1 MGGYGSCYASA
12 ENAVTELLIV
22 LILIAFNGLFALSE
36 LAVVSA
42 RHSRLKSLAALG
54 TRGAQ
59 RALDLAANPSKFLS
73 AVQIGITLISIVNG
87 VYSGAIFGDRL
98 AHLLSAYGLAPHLSN
113 SIGYAVV
120 IVIITYLSVIIGELV
135 PKTLALRNPEKIA
148 CMVAPAMSVFS
159 RVASPAVW
167 LLDTSTR
174 LVFHTFGISMVNE
187 KQVTDEEIQSLIAEA
202 ENAGV
207 LEKGERE
214 MISGVMRFA
223 DRAVIGL
230 MTPRTDVDWIDIT
243 APQEEIKERLITT
256 PHSRLPVGEGS
267 PDSFIGVVQTREIL
281 ADILAGKQLDIS
293 THVRK
298 APVIPELTDAL
309 DVLRTLREADV
320 PMALIHDEYGNF
332 EGLVTPADILETIVG
347 VFRSDTEGEEPHAT
361 ERPDGTW
368 LLSGSMAVDEMAQKL
383 EIVLPEERGY
393 ETVAGFVLSGLQHL
407 PKVGESTELL
417 GWKFEVVDLDGR
429 RVDKVLAT
437 RARQPLRRQ
446 I

>member
-1 MGGYGSCYASA
+1 MI
-12 ENAVTELLIV
+12 ELLIV
-22 LILIAFNGLFALSE
+22 LILIALNGLFALSE

-42 RHSRLKSLAALG
+42 RHSALKSLAAIG
-54 TRGAQ
+54 KSGAQ

-73 AVQIGITLISIVNG
+73 AVQIGITLIGVVNG

-98 AHLLSAYGLAPHLSN
+98 ADVFSAYGLAPHIAN
-113 SIGYAVV
+113 SVGYTIV
-120 IVIITYLSVIIGELV
+120 IVIITYLSVIVGELV

-148 CMVAPAMSVFS
+148 CAVAPAMTFFAKI
-159 RVASPAVW
+159 ASPAVY

-174 LVFHTFGISMVNE
+174 LVFRLFGVSVLSE

-243 APQEEIKERLITT
+243 APADEIKQRLITT

-267 PDSFIGVVQTREIL
+267 PDAFIGVVQTRELL
-281 ADILAGKQLDIS
+281 ADILAGKQLDIAS
-293 THVRK
+293 RVRK

-309 DVLRTLREADV
+309 DVLKILRESDV
-320 PMALIHDEYGNF
+320 PVALIHDEYGNF
-332 EGLVTPADILETIVG
+332 EGLVTPADILETIAG
-347 VFRSDTEGEEPHAT
+347 VFRSDTEGEGPQAT
-361 ERPDGTW
+361 ERPDGSW
-368 LLSGSMAVDEMAQKL
+368 LLSGSMAVDEMADKL
-383 EIVLPEERGY
+383 GVVLPATRGF

-417 GWKFEVVDLDGR
+417 GWRFEIVDLDGR
-429 RVDKVLAT
+429 RIDKVMAT
-437 RARQPLRRQ
+437 RVRQPLRRQ